1 MTITEIKYKLE
12 NSLLG
17 EKIWQDFAPYRKLDI
32 PNINTQK
39 AAVAL
44 HIQLLSNDLHIILI
58 ERSSYNG
65 KHSQQIAFPGG
76 KHDTTDRNL
85 EHTARRESFEE
96 IGFGLNEG
104 ILLGSLSEIFIP
116 VSSFLVKPFVFL
128 HNEFP
133 NFIKNEREV
142 NTIFICS
149 LSEIDTLKNKRHKDI
164 KISKNQVLKNVP
176 GIQYKQHFIW
186 GATAVMLHEFNTALK
201 TS

>member
-1 MTITEIKYKLE
+1 LTSTEIKYRLE
-12 NSLLG
+12 HCLQG
-17 EKIWQDFAPYRKLDI
+17 EQIWQDFAPYRNIEI
-32 PNINTQK
+32 PKKNTQK

-44 HIQLLSNDLHIILI
+44 HIQLLSNDIHIILI

-76 KHDTTDRNL
+76 KMELKDGDL
-85 EHTARRESFEE
+85 EITARRESHEE
-96 IGFGLNEG
+96 IGFGLHEG
-104 ILLGSLSEIFIP
+104 ILLGCLSEIFIP

-133 NFIKNEREV
+133 EFIKNEREV

-149 LSEIDTLKNKRHKDI
+149 LSEIDTTKKKSYKDI
-164 KISKNQVLKNVP
+164 KISQNQVLKKVP

-186 GATAVMLHEFNTALK
+186 GATALMLHEFNTAVK
-201 TS
+201 TY